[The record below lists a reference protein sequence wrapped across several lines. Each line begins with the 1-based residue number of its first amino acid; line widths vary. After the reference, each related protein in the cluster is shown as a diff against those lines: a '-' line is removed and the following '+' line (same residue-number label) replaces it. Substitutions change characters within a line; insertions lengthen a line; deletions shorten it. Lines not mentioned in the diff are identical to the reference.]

1 MKEKRNIT
9 IIDKKQIP
17 SEEPAR
23 QYYFM
28 DIAKKYVAELAEQK
42 GAPLT
47 FCVTT
52 FGCQMNARDSEKLVG
67 ILEQIGYVEKD
78 TEDADFV
85 RQTIKEMGGKV
96 DAWILTHP
104 HQDHIGAFNA
114 IYSDLQGIEIKE
126 VYTVDMPS
134 PKLCQERAH
143 WDSVD
148 TYNDFLDLNVKNLK
162 YVYPGDELNICGL
175 KVDIYNA
182 YDEHVKE
189 LSQDYLNDGSMMF
202 KVQGE
207 KSSMLFCADV
217 GKAMSDYLL
226 DTWGE
231 KLKADYIQMG
241 HHGNGGLLKDFYE
254 EVSPK
259 LAFFDAP
266 DWLMYDETGK
276 YTTPENAKEMESL
289 GSEVVSFH
297 TQPNT
302 VSIE

>member
-1 MKEKRNIT
+1 MADKTARCEKEGLKFSNVLASLCT
-9 IIDKKQIP
+9 LKTAYTKHL
-17 SEEPAR
+17 
-23 QYYFM
+23 
-28 DIAKKYVAELAEQK
+28 KYVKRKIETKRGAVEIPVSYTHLGK
-42 GAPLT
+42 GQLI
-47 FCVTT
+47 VVD
-52 FGCQMNARDSEKLVG
+52 GG
-67 ILEQIGYVEKD
+67 W

-217 GKAMSDYLL
+217 GKAMSDYPVSYTHL
-226 DTWGE
+226 DGS
-231 KLKADYIQMG
+231 
-241 HHGNGGLLKDFYE
+241 
-254 EVSPK
+254 V
-259 LAFFDAP
+259 LA
-266 DWLMYDETGK
+266 
-276 YTTPENAKEMESL
+276 
-289 GSEVVSFH
+289 
-297 TQPNT
+297 
-302 VSIE
+302 

>member
-1 MKEKRNIT
+1 MRKKSKKRNKMIGVALVIIVLLFGIIT
-9 IIDKKQIP
+9 VKFIQYEKIIEDTEKTWLIT
-17 SEEPAR
+17 
-23 QYYFM
+23 QYGPRDVNSMFYTL
-28 DIAKKYVAELAEQK
+28 YGGK
-42 GAPLT
+42 GQLI
-47 FCVTT
+47 VVD
-52 FGCQMNARDSEKLVG
+52 GG
-67 ILEQIGYVEKD
+67 W

-114 IYSDLQGIEIKE
+114 IYSDLQGLEIKE

-217 GKAMSDYLL
+217 GKAMSNYLL

>member
-1 MKEKRNIT
+1 M
-9 IIDKKQIP
+9 
-17 SEEPAR
+17 
-23 QYYFM
+23 
-28 DIAKKYVAELAEQK
+28 
-42 GAPLT
+42 
-47 FCVTT
+47 
-52 FGCQMNARDSEKLVG
+52 
-67 ILEQIGYVEKD
+67 
-78 TEDADFV
+78 
-85 RQTIKEMGGKV
+85 
-96 DAWILTHP
+96 
-104 HQDHIGAFNA
+104 
-114 IYSDLQGIEIKE
+114 
-126 VYTVDMPS
+126 
-134 PKLCQERAH
+134 CQERAH

>member
-1 MKEKRNIT
+1 
-9 IIDKKQIP
+9 
-17 SEEPAR
+17 
-23 QYYFM
+23 
-28 DIAKKYVAELAEQK
+28 
-42 GAPLT
+42 
-47 FCVTT
+47 
-52 FGCQMNARDSEKLVG
+52 
-67 ILEQIGYVEKD
+67 
-78 TEDADFV
+78 
-85 RQTIKEMGGKV
+85 
-96 DAWILTHP
+96 
-104 HQDHIGAFNA
+104 
-114 IYSDLQGIEIKE
+114 
-126 VYTVDMPS
+126 
-134 PKLCQERAH
+134 
-143 WDSVD
+143 
-148 TYNDFLDLNVKNLK
+148 LNVKNLK

-226 DTWGE
+226 DTWGK

>member
-1 MKEKRNIT
+1 MRKKSKKRNKMIGVALVIIVLLFGIIT
-9 IIDKKQIP
+9 VKFIQYEKII
-17 SEEPAR
+17 E
-23 QYYFM
+23 
-28 DIAKKYVAELAEQK
+28 
-42 GAPLT
+42 
-47 FCVTT
+47 
-52 FGCQMNARDSEKLVG
+52 
-67 ILEQIGYVEKD
+67 D
-78 TEDADFV
+78 TERTWLITQYGPRDVNSMFY
-85 RQTIKEMGGKV
+85 TLYGGKV

-114 IYSDLQGIEIKE
+114 IYSDLQGIELKE

-134 PKLCQERAH
+134 PKLCQERSH